1 MFGRLA
7 KAFPTQHSCN
17 NVMSDTSGVPSIWL
31 CTRGTILTGRNETK
45 KCVREMYS
53 KDLLATVDMRSY
65 TVTFEKQS
73 DFPSHS
79 LVDTLTLHLLVHEDA
94 QGRGTRNQ
102 GYLNYNC

>member
-1 MFGRLA
+1 
-7 KAFPTQHSCN
+7 
-17 NVMSDTSGVPSIWL
+17 
-31 CTRGTILTGRNETK
+31 
-45 KCVREMYS
+45 MYS

-102 GYLNYNC
+102 GYLNYNCWELVLLQSKDCGRTNHVLTFYSKQRLRDALIGGRL